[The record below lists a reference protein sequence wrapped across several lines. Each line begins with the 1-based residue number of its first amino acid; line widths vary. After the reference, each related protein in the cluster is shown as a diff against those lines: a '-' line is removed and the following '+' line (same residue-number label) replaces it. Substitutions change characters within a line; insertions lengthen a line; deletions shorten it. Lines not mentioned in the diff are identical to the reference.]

1 MELCYLTKCKKVRI
15 TVRDSGTAYLIY
27 QKCIWVSGE
36 KFIHCFWTV
45 KDILKHNI
53 FSHFFSVS
61 FLKCNNISL
70 IINSRKTQRNNK
82 NMPWDWLFRQKL
94 QTKVTSKYATDVPE
108 NILCANADWEL
119 CDWLGSEVLGT
130 VIDIAFTK

>member
-1 MELCYLTKCKKVRI
+1 
-15 TVRDSGTAYLIY
+15 
-27 QKCIWVSGE
+27 
-36 KFIHCFWTV
+36 
-45 KDILKHNI
+45 
-53 FSHFFSVS
+53 
-61 FLKCNNISL
+61 
-70 IINSRKTQRNNK
+70 
-82 NMPWDWLFRQKL
+82 MPWDWLFRQKL